1 MTIDGEGAWKHW
13 PRQGFP
19 CYHWVALGRR
29 PEGESVDRLQ
39 GASQSLNPE
48 LQQDG
53 GILSSEG
60 PPVRIGNAST
70 ICCGSQRGFRS
81 AVCQVQ
87 SLCRVGL
94 GACFCSPAWP
104 QREPCSVDPGR

>member
-1 MTIDGEGAWKHW
+1 MTIYGEGAWKHW
-13 PRQGFP
+13 PRLP

-53 GILSSEG
+53 GILPSEG
-60 PPVRIGNAST
+60 PPVKIG
-70 ICCGSQRGFRS
+70 G
-81 AVCQVQ
+81 CQHN
-87 SLCRVGL
+87 LLWLPER
-94 GACFCSPAWP
+94 F
-104 QREPCSVDPGR
+104 